1 MYLNVIVPVPSE
13 RISYKKSND
22 PEARY
27 IYYVTKRYR
36 NKNGTPT
43 GDEKLIGKEYPAKP
57 GWMVPNK
64 RYFTLFPNQREIQPM
79 QSPVNI
85 RQAGQGMFLTML
97 AENLGL
103 TGVLKEIFPDVWR
116 ELLMC
121 TIYMVCEG
129 NVMMNADFFWDEI
142 QVPKDFSLSS
152 QRISEL
158 FHSLSDDAPLDFFKA
173 WSKLTLE
180 NHETVAYDVTSVST
194 YADHEMA
201 EYGYNRDRE
210 VLPQVNFGLLYGSL
224 NRLPVAYALYSGSI
238 NDLTFFPYMMRLAEE
253 VGASDVFYVMDR
265 GFVTQKNIAFA
276 RKNEIEFLA
285 CAPKGEKLYKQEIQ
299 RVSEEIQ
306 HPKYRIPGT
315 ELNGLVVT
323 LDIEGSDYGLYIYFS
338 KTNAALE
345 ENKLYQHID
354 RLENEIKSEMKPK
367 HHNRYNKFYKIESTG
382 EGEICSYERDY
393 NKIAEACK
401 LLGMFSLLSTKE
413 TMTATEALDIYR
425 GRAGI
430 EKVYDVSKN
439 ELEADRFLTHTGKT
453 TRGKHFVHFLAL
465 ILWCDLSRKAKSC
478 KKKPEKTIERILLQ
492 MKKIK
497 CLNYEKIGR
506 VLEEP
511 LTRQQKDILDCCG
524 INEDD
529 FTKRILTSGL

>member
-1 MYLNVIVPVPSE
+1 MISNYIVPIPKE
-13 RISYKKSND
+13 RISYKKSRD

-27 IYYVTKRYR
+27 VYYVTKRYR

-64 RYFTLFPNQREIQPM
+64 QYFTYFPNQSEIQPM
-79 QSPVNI
+79 QSPVYI

-97 AENLGL
+97 AENLSL
-103 TGVLKEIFPDVWR
+103 TGVLEETFPEVWR

-121 TIYMVCEG
+121 AIYMVCEG

-142 QVPKDFSLSS
+142 QVPKGFNLSS

-158 FHSLSDDAPLDFFKA
+158 FHSMSAGAPLEFFKE

-210 VLPQVNFGLLYGSL
+210 VLPQVNFGLLYGTLS
-224 NRLPVAYALYSGSI
+224 RLPVAYALYSGSI

-253 VGASDVFYVMDR
+253 VEASNVFYVLDR
-265 GFVTQKNIAFA
+265 GFVSQKNIAFA
-276 RKNEIEFLA
+276 HDNKIEFLA
-285 CAPKGEKLYKQEIQ
+285 CAPKGEKLYKEEMQK
-299 RVSEEIQ
+299 VSEEIQ

-323 LDIEGSDYGLYIYFS
+323 MDIEGNEYGLYIYFS

-345 ENKLYQHID
+345 ENKLYGHIE
-354 RLENEIKSEMKPK
+354 RLEEEIKSEMKPK
-367 HHNRYNKFYKIESTG
+367 RHHRYNRFYKVESTG

-401 LLGMFSLLSTKE
+401 LLGMFSLLCTKK
-413 TMTATEALDIYR
+413 TMTAAEALDLY
-425 GRAGI
+425 GRRSGI

-439 ELEADRFLTHTGKT
+439 ELESDRFLTHTDKT

-465 ILWCDLSRKAKSC
+465 ILWSDLTRKVKSC
-478 KKKPEKTIERILLQ
+478 NKKPEKTIERMLLQ

-497 CLNYEKIGR
+497 CLNYEIGR

-511 LTRQQKDILDCCG
+511 LTRKQKDILDCCG
-524 INEDD
+524 INEGD
-529 FTKRILTSGL
+529 FTKRILIDGL